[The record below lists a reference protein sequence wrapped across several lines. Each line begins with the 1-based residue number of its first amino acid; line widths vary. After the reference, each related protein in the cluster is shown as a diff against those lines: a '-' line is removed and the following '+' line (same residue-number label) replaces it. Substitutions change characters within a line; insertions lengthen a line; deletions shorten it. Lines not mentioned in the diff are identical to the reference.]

1 MSQSK
6 VDKRKYE
13 KKNRA
18 AIMKREK
25 RKKILGWCIFG
36 VLVGCILAATL
47 GVKIYKAIP
56 KYVEAEKLGAYVS
69 QTWQNR
75 DMEVFSL
82 QLHLM
87 HPTETVR
94 MLKILT
100 VILLKT
106 QLLKQILHL
115 KRQLQQRL
123 IPQKLLSNI

>member
-75 DMEVFSL
+75 DMEAILRTAVQL
-82 QLHLM
+82 Q
-87 HPTETVR
+87 HPMQR
-94 MLKILT
+94 ILT
-100 VILLKT
+100 VILLKI

-123 IPQKLLSNI
+123 TQQKLLSNI

>member
-56 KYVEAEKLGAYVS
+56 KYVEAEKLAHMSARHG
-69 QTWQNR
+69 QNR
-75 DMEVFSL
+75 DMEAILRTAVQL
-82 QLHLM
+82 Q
-87 HPTETVR
+87 HPMQR
-94 MLKILT
+94 ILT
-100 VILLKT
+100 VILLKI

-123 IPQKLLSNI
+123 TQQKLLSNI

>member
-1 MSQSK
+1 MSQTK

-69 QTWQNR
+69 QTWAEQGYGSYFEN
-75 DMEVFSL
+75 SSTA
-82 QLHLM
+82 
-87 HPTETVR
+87 TEDTASEAD
-94 MLKILT
+94 T
-100 VILLKT
+100 SSET
-106 QLLKQILHL
+106 TTTAETDTTEAAE
-115 KRQLQQRL
+115 
-123 IPQKLLSNI
+123 

>member
-56 KYVEAEKLGAYVS
+56 KYVEVFYEKALCLSTSENISERDNGLACLLVLWNNKPLEKYRDDIVTVFWKNDITASSVS
-69 QTWQNR
+69 
-75 DMEVFSL
+75 
-82 QLHLM
+82 
-87 HPTETVR
+87 
-94 MLKILT
+94 
-100 VILLKT
+100 
-106 QLLKQILHL
+106 
-115 KRQLQQRL
+115 
-123 IPQKLLSNI
+123 

>member
-69 QTWQNR
+69 QTWAEQGYGSYFENSSTATASNAE
-75 DMEVFSL
+75 DTDSDTSEDTASEADTSSETTTTAETDT
-82 QLHLM
+82 
-87 HPTETVR
+87 TEAAE
-94 MLKILT
+94 
-100 VILLKT
+100 
-106 QLLKQILHL
+106 
-115 KRQLQQRL
+115 
-123 IPQKLLSNI
+123 

>member
-56 KYVEAEKLGAYVS
+56 KYVEAE
-69 QTWQNR
+69 R
-75 DMEVFSL
+75 
-82 QLHLM
+82 
-87 HPTETVR
+87 
-94 MLKILT
+94 ILT
-100 VILLKT
+100 VILLKI
-106 QLLKQILHL
+106 QLLKQMLHL

-123 IPQKLLSNI
+123 TQQKLLSNI

>member
-69 QTWQNR
+69 QTWAEQGYGSILR
-75 DMEVFSL
+75 TAVQL
-82 QLHLM
+82 Q
-87 HPTETVR
+87 HPMQR
-94 MLKILT
+94 ILT
-100 VILLKT
+100 VILLKI

-123 IPQKLLSNI
+123 TQQKLLSNI

>member
-56 KYVEAEKLGAYVS
+56 KYVEAEKLGAEMTNILTISV
-69 QTWQNR
+69 Q
-75 DMEVFSL
+75 SL
-82 QLHLM
+82 QKKVQSSL
-87 HPTETVR
+87 
-94 MLKILT
+94 
-100 VILLKT
+100 
-106 QLLKQILHL
+106 
-115 KRQLQQRL
+115 
-123 IPQKLLSNI
+123 

>member
-25 RKKILGWCIFG
+25 RKEILGWCIFG

-69 QTWQNR
+69 QTWAEQGYGSYFENSSTATAS
-75 DMEVFSL
+75 DAEDTDSDTSEDTASEADTSSEATTTAETDT
-82 QLHLM
+82 
-87 HPTETVR
+87 TEAAE
-94 MLKILT
+94 
-100 VILLKT
+100 
-106 QLLKQILHL
+106 
-115 KRQLQQRL
+115 
-123 IPQKLLSNI
+123 

>member
-47 GVKIYKAIP
+47 GVKIFKAIP

-69 QTWQNR
+69 QTWAEQGYGSIFPATSS
-75 DMEVFSL
+75 DASDGDSTDVEDTDSDTSEDTASEADTTSETTTTAETDT
-82 QLHLM
+82 
-87 HPTETVR
+87 TEAAE
-94 MLKILT
+94 
-100 VILLKT
+100 
-106 QLLKQILHL
+106 
-115 KRQLQQRL
+115 
-123 IPQKLLSNI
+123 